1 MVFTEQGLN
10 CHNGWGERITNCPQN
25 GEVVVSTSAMC
36 DALIAELEVVQDKT
50 GA

>member
-1 MVFTEQGLN
+1 MVRKT
-10 CHNGWGERITNCPQN
+10 WDIAQN